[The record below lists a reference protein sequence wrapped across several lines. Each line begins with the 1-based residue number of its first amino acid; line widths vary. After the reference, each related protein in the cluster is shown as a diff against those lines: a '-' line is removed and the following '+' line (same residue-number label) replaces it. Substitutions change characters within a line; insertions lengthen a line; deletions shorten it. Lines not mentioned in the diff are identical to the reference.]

1 MAAFRDRVRA
11 RLADN
16 GTHAGLASAEL
27 FKRISDL

>member
-1 MAAFRDRVRA
+1 VRA

-16 GTHAGLASAEL
+16 GARAGLGAAEL